1 MSETYEFIKMILSSP
16 AVIMILTAAASL
28 IPARMQITRD
38 REKHKI
44 AYENTRRD
52 TYFQEKKKI
61 YFDFLELTKKT
72 FGHNN
77 IVAYLT
83 YTTELS
89 KLEIFA
95 PPRVRACAT
104 NLIPNLMP
112 KGEML
117 RETFDEKST
126 KDAMIKLIK
135 EQEEHPETE
144 AEEQQRKINFSISLQ
159 ILQNA
164 MQEDLQE
171 YIASINSPK

>member
-1 MSETYEFIKMILSSP
+1 
-16 AVIMILTAAASL
+16 
-28 IPARMQITRD
+28 
-38 REKHKI
+38 
-44 AYENTRRD
+44 
-52 TYFQEKKKI
+52 
-61 YFDFLELTKKT
+61 
-72 FGHNN
+72 
-77 IVAYLT
+77 
-83 YTTELS
+83 
-89 KLEIFA
+89 
-95 PPRVRACAT
+95 
-104 NLIPNLMP
+104 
-112 KGEML
+112 ML